1 MKLRDRIVAAGWV
14 ALTLSTAVSAHA
26 QETVDQENLPSGTV
40 QYVSCGVG
48 PGSISQG
55 FTPALSPL
63 TAVEI
68 MLYLLAPPPPASSR
82 TVRIRSGAV
91 DGPIVGETSAENQT
105 GWTRYDF
112 AGGVVVVP
120 GQLYVIEVAYS
131 AQGEYVAQN
140 SADTY
145 PGGHGYGCT
154 NNPNP
159 NVDVVFR
166 TYANTTLPTREV
178 TWGRVKTLYRD

>member
-1 MKLRDRIVAAGWV
+1 MRIRERIVAAGWV
-14 ALTLSTAVSAHA
+14 SLTLSMAVSAHA
-26 QETVDQENLPSGTV
+26 QEVVDQENLANGTV

-63 TAVEI
+63 TAVEV
-68 MLYLLAPPPPASSR
+68 MSYVLAPPAGSR

-91 DGPIVGETSAENQT
+91 DGPIVGETNAISQT

-112 AGGVVVVP
+112 AGGIVVVP

-131 AQGEYVAQN
+131 TSGEYVAQN
-140 SADTY
+140 AANTY
-145 PGGHGYGCT
+145 PGGHAYGCT
-154 NNPNP
+154 NNSNP
-159 NVDVVFR
+159 NHDVVFR
-166 TYANTTLPTREV
+166 TYANATLPTQET

>member
-1 MKLRDRIVAAGWV
+1 MELRNRIVAAGWV
-14 ALTLSTAVSAHA
+14 ALTLSTAVCAQA
-26 QETVDQENLPSGTV
+26 QEVVDQENLPYGTV

-55 FTPALSPL
+55 FRPALSPL

-68 MLYLLAPPPPASSR
+68 MLYLLAPPPAGSR

-91 DGPIVGETSAENQT
+91 DGPIVGETSAENQV

-120 GQLYVIEVAYS
+120 GQLYVLEAAY
-131 AQGEYVAQN
+131 AGVGVYVAQN
-140 SADTY
+140 NADTY

-154 NNPNP
+154 NNSNL
-159 NVDVVFR
+159 NIDVVFR

-178 TWGRVKTLYRD
+178 TWGTVKTLYRD